1 MTNAHTPWTSAASA
15 APRGAPAPAAAED
28 DAARHRADL
37 AAQRRSQ
44 WLRDTRVVAV
54 SYGLNGLCLALFAA
68 IGTVHWSA
76 PLLYTVPGWLVCL
89 LATRLIARGR
99 SIWRDPSLS
108 MLHSV
113 AGMVIC
119 LMGMGLYPEVG
130 FFHVLVL
137 FTIFVGATYRMPRD
151 KTNLAWLVVSAGI
164 AVAMLSGDRRL
175 QVPHAT
181 ALEQA
186 LAGLCFA
193 ATLARCLLL
202 SVLNLRN
209 NLLLRERG
217 QQMAEAL
224 AEIERLAN
232 GDELTGLPNRRS
244 MLCSL
249 DDEMAR
255 AAREHTPVC
264 IALLDIDHFKRIND
278 VHGHAVGDDALRHF
292 AQVVQ
297 GHLRATDRF
306 GRHGGE
312 EFLWLMPH
320 TAPAEAELAVAR
332 LREGVAAAD
341 WDAVAAGL
349 RLSFSAGIADLRPD
363 EGPEQL
369 LSRADRA
376 LYGAKDAGRDCH
388 HLG

>member
-1 MTNAHTPWTSAASA
+1 MTSAPTPWTAGAGSAL
-15 APRGAPAPAAAED
+15 RGAPVPTDAEA
-28 DAARHRADL
+28 DAARDAADRA
-37 AAQRRSQ
+37 ARRRSQ
-44 WLRDTRVVAV
+44 WARDSRVVAV

-76 PLLYTVPGWLVCL
+76 PLLYTLPGWLVCL
-89 LATRLIARGR
+89 IALQLIARGR
-99 SIWRDPSLS
+99 SVWGDPSLS
-108 MLHSV
+108 LLHSV
-113 AGMVIC
+113 SGMAIC
-119 LMGMGLYPEVG
+119 LMGMALYPEVG

-137 FTIFVGATYRMPRD
+137 FTIFVGATYRMPRG

-175 QVPHAT
+175 QVPHAN

-244 MLCSL
+244 MLRSL
-249 DDEMAR
+249 DDEIAR
-255 AAREHTPVC
+255 ATRDAAPFC

-278 VHGHAVGDDALRHF
+278 VHGHNVGDAALRRF
-292 AQVVQ
+292 AQVAQ
-297 GHLRATDRF
+297 DHLRETDRF

-312 EFLWLMPH
+312 EFLWLMPN

-332 LREGVAAAD
+332 LRDGVAAAD
-341 WDAVAAGL
+341 WHAVAAGL
-349 RLSFSAGIADLRPD
+349 RLSFSAGIAGLRPD
-363 EGPEQL
+363 EGPEPL
-369 LSRADRA
+369 LNRADRA

-388 HLG
+388 RLG

>member
-1 MTNAHTPWTSAASA
+1 MTSAHAPWPPTASA
-15 APRGAPAPAAAED
+15 APRELPAPTAAEEEATR
-28 DAARHRADL
+28 DAAERTARRRA
-37 AAQRRSQ
+37 Q
-44 WLRDTRVVAV
+44 WRQDTRVVAV

-76 PLLYTVPGWLVCL
+76 PLLYILPGWLVCL
-89 LATRLIARGR
+89 VATQLIARGR
-99 SIWRDPSLS
+99 SVWQDPSLS
-108 MLHSV
+108 MLHAV
-113 AGMVIC
+113 AGMAIC
-119 LMGMGLYPEVG
+119 LLGMALYPEVG

-151 KTNLAWLVVSAGI
+151 KTNLAWMVVSAGM
-164 AVAMLSGDRRL
+164 ALAMLSGDRRL
-175 QVPHAT
+175 QVPHAN
-181 ALEQA
+181 ALEQV

-202 SVLNLRN
+202 SVVNLRN

-244 MLCSL
+244 MLRSL
-249 DDEMAR
+249 DDEIAR
-255 AAREHTPVC
+255 AAREQTPVC

-278 VHGHAVGDDALRHF
+278 VHGHAVGDDALRRF
-292 AQVVQ
+292 AAVAQA
-297 GHLRATDRF
+297 HLRATDRF

-312 EFLWLMPH
+312 EFLWLMPD
-320 TAPAEAELAVAR
+320 TSPADAELAVAR
-332 LREGVAAAD
+332 LREGVAATDWQDVAD
-341 WDAVAAGL
+341 GL
-349 RLSFSAGIADLRPD
+349 RLRFSAGLADLRPG
-363 EGPEQL
+363 EGAEQL

-376 LYGAKDAGRDCH
+376 LYGAKHAGRDRH